1 MKLVIANVCG
11 AANKGDAA
19 LLEALVAFLEENG
32 ISKNDMTGIALRP
45 DMQEIHMPDLTWYE
59 RPLTS
64 HAENMLKRRTA
75 NLLLWI
81 LFLTYY
87 LFPLKFWL
95 IRLFPKSQQQAIHAL
110 RSADVVVSCPGGYL
124 EDSNFSYV
132 TNCIQLLLASRKG
145 SKVVLAPQ
153 SIGPVRGGLGKWLI
167 GKVVKQAALV
177 YARDEDSI
185 ECIKDIN
192 NGQCPSHVLRAGD
205 MALWHI
211 RDSNAPQPVCPIP
224 DVKPVIGLSI
234 IDWNFP
240 SSSNPQA
247 LKKRYL
253 NELAIIVKRVAAVGG
268 VCVCVNQVSWDLH
281 IASQLKE
288 LIPPNSLIIDE
299 GEHTASSLR
308 KMISGFSSFVGSRL
322 HSCIFALL
330 EDIPV
335 IALAYLPKTVGIF
348 GDLGLL
354 SQVRYIETF
363 SGEEVADQVLS
374 SFQNEGFAEA
384 AENYRSRNNLS
395 EFSKILT
402 TYTKA

>member
-1 MKLVIANVCG
+1 
-11 AANKGDAA
+11 
-19 LLEALVAFLEENG
+19 
-32 ISKNDMTGIALRP
+32 
-45 DMQEIHMPDLTWYE
+45 
-59 RPLTS
+59 
-64 HAENMLKRRTA
+64 
-75 NLLLWI
+75 
-81 LFLTYY
+81 
-87 LFPLKFWL
+87 
-95 IRLFPKSQQQAIHAL
+95 
-110 RSADVVVSCPGGYL
+110 
-124 EDSNFSYV
+124 
-132 TNCIQLLLASRKG
+132 
-145 SKVVLAPQ
+145 
-153 SIGPVRGGLGKWLI
+153 
-167 GKVVKQAALV
+167 
-177 YARDEDSI
+177 
-185 ECIKDIN
+185 
-192 NGQCPSHVLRAGD
+192 

-211 RDSNAPQPVCPIP
+211 RDANAPQLVCPIP
-224 DVKPVIGLSI
+224 DIKPVIGLSI

-240 SSSNPQA
+240 SSTNPQA

-288 LIPPNSLIIDE
+288 LVPRGSLIIDE

-363 SGEEVADQVLS
+363 SGEEVADHVLS
-374 SFQNEGFAEA
+374 SFQNEEFAEA

-402 TYTKA
+402 AYRKA

>member
-32 ISKNDMTGIALRP
+32 ISKDQMTGIALRP
-45 DMQEIHMPDLTWYE
+45 DMQESHMPDLTWYE

-64 HAENMLKRRTA
+64 HAENMIRRRVS
-75 NLLLWI
+75 NLLLWA
-81 LFLTYY
+81 LFLGYY
-87 LFPLKFWL
+87 LLPLKKFL
-95 IRLFPKSQQQAIHAL
+95 IRLFPKSQQKAIHAL
-110 RSADVVVSCPGGYL
+110 RGADVVVSCPGGYL

-145 SKVVLAPQ
+145 SKVILAPQ
-153 SIGPVRGGLGKWLI
+153 SIGPVRGSLGKWLI
-167 GKVVKQAALV
+167 GTVVKQATLV

-185 ECIKDIN
+185 ECIKNIY
-192 NGQCPSHVLRAGD
+192 NGYCPSHVFRAGD

-211 RDSNAPQPVCPIP
+211 GDANAPQPVCPIP

-240 SSSNPQA
+240 SSTNPQV

-253 NELAIIVKRVAAVGG
+253 SELATIVKRVTAAGG
-268 VCVCVNQVSWDLH
+268 ICVCVNQVSWDLH
-281 IASQLKE
+281 IASQLKK
-288 LIPPNSLIIDE
+288 LVPPASLIIDE
-299 GEHTASSLR
+299 EEHTASSLR
-308 KMISGFSSFVGSRL
+308 KMISGFSGFVGSRL

-335 IALAYLPKTVGIF
+335 IALAYLPKTAGIF

-354 SQVRYIETF
+354 SQVRYIENF

-384 AENYRSRNNLS
+384 AENYKSRNNLS

-402 TYTKA
+402 SY